1 MTHEEYRKAITL
13 SGHPLLCSTGIV
25 NEYRRSEL
33 QGLLGSQKEDSW
45 NRAKHIHECCASKQ
59 SWRHRVSCP
68 RLTDDGMTFATQQSD
83 LVLSIKKRKLQG
95 KTSADIA
102 NDLAVPLAEVNKYW
116 NA

>member
-1 MTHEEYRKAITL
+1 
-13 SGHPLLCSTGIV
+13 
-25 NEYRRSEL
+25 
-33 QGLLGSQKEDSW
+33 
-45 NRAKHIHECCASKQ
+45 
-59 SWRHRVSCP
+59 VSCP